1 MTFRNRWSY
10 RQLLAAMLLASGSLS
25 SALPLLAQT
34 QIGDQIKNTF
44 TGTFQDD
51 NGNVLNA
58 SSNEVVLQVSEVAG
72 ITVQA
77 QAPSQANPDPNDN
90 FTADFVIT
98 NVGNDPTFV
107 FVPGQATLANPP
119 GKTGSTSFTQGQ
131 LQIIEFAGT
140 PLPTPV
146 NIPANGENSGNFPA
160 NALPNGGVLNPGQT
174 IKVRV
179 PVTVVET
186 ALKNDS
192 VIISL
197 GNTGAPANQQ
207 NIAYTNDAGSVYT
220 NNIPDGGAPGEAP
233 GLPANGQREA
243 MDTSQV
249 ITVGARLQ
257 ALGTILLARD
267 YSNNNTPGTISDDR
281 ITYNLATRIEK
292 DLPAGVVDA
301 VPAPLCATSI
311 NLDGTPI
318 DRILISDAIPAN
330 TILSAANPIASTDGN
345 WTTVYTSSALTLPAN
360 EALWSINR
368 PAASDQITRVGFL
381 RDTCIP
387 TNTTIGGFSFV
398 VEPIAGFNGGQIVN
412 IAQLFGQSTP
422 GVPVADTSTQLIY
435 DESGDQDPNNGLGIA
450 NPDPKT
456 GGAAANNGGII
467 ARGADLALDG
477 SDPGP
482 GLNATAN
489 DTNQGVNTGATAG
502 TKPAGGETVVQNIVS
517 APANGPDTQA
527 GAVGPRD
534 TDDDFTN
541 IVLAPPAALPITQKL
556 DDAQTPPV
564 NFTNTVQS
572 FSTAPQVISLLPRTP
587 ENPAALPEGTIVTVT
602 NPANGQSATY
612 RYSIANGFTFVSGTG
627 GPTATQPV
635 TLSLDPAPN
644 NTGSYTVNADLPN
657 ADQMQEYP
665 IPILAF
671 VDQGTPG
678 YDANDPGN
686 VTIDRIYTGFIR
698 VTKEARVIED
708 DGTTEVIPFTTDT
721 ATLSGAAET
730 GRFVEYRLT
739 YTNLSVGQGQG
750 SNNVILPATD
760 FVLVDDGSAAPNNWF
775 VSTKDAS
782 FPTQT
787 NGSAT
792 ASDPNAT
799 IQVTPTNGDIQT
811 YQISVPSLNPGE
823 TGTFTFRRQI
833 SKK

>member
-1 MTFRNRWSY
+1 
-10 RQLLAAMLLASGSLS
+10 LS
-25 SALPLLAQT
+25 IALPLLAQT

-51 NGNVLNA
+51 NGTALNA
-58 SSNEVVLQVSEVAG
+58 SSNEVVLQISEVAG

-77 QAPSQANPDPNDN
+77 QAPSKANPDPNDN
-90 FTADFVIT
+90 LTADFVIT

-107 FVPGQATLANPP
+107 FIPGQATLANPP
-119 GKTGSTSFTQGQ
+119 GRTGSAAFTQGTI
-131 LQIIEFAGT
+131 QIVEFAGA
-140 PLPTPV
+140 PLPAPV
-146 NIPANGENSGNFPA
+146 NVPANGENSGNFPT
-160 NALPNGGVLNPGQT
+160 NSLPNGGVLNAGET

-179 PVTVVET
+179 PLTVAAT

-192 VIISL
+192 VIVSL
-197 GNTGAPANQQ
+197 GNTAAPPNRQ
-207 NIAYTNDAGSVYT
+207 NIPYTNDPGSIYT

-233 GLPANGQREA
+233 GLPANGQHEA

-257 ALGTILLARD
+257 SLGTILLARD
-267 YSNNNTPGTISDDR
+267 YNNGNTPGTISDDR

-301 VPAPLCATSI
+301 VPSPLCATSI
-311 NLDGTPI
+311 NLDGAQI

-330 TILSAANPIASTDGN
+330 TVLSAANPIASTDGN
-345 WTTVYTSSALTLPAN
+345 WTTVYTSSALTLSAN

-368 PAASDQITRVGFL
+368 PAVSNQITRVGFL

-387 TNTTIGGFSFV
+387 TDTTISGFSFV

-422 GVPVADTSTQLIY
+422 GTPVPDTATQLIY

-456 GGAAANNGGII
+456 GGAAENNGGIM
-467 ARGADLALDG
+467 ARPADLALDG

-482 GLNATAN
+482 GLNPTAN
-489 DTNQGVNTGATAG
+489 DTNQGVNSGTTAG
-502 TKPAGGETVVQNIVS
+502 SKPAGGETVVQTIVS
-517 APANGPDTQA
+517 APANGPNSQA

-541 IVLAPPAALPITQKL
+541 IVLAPPAALPITQPL

-572 FSTAPQVISLLPRTP
+572 FSAIPQVISLLPQTP
-587 ENPAALPEGTIVTVT
+587 ATPTALPDGTIVTVT

-612 RYSIANGFTFVSGTG
+612 SYNQANGFTFVSGTG

-635 TLSLDPAPN
+635 TLTLDPAN
-644 NTGSYTVNADLPN
+644 TNTGSYGVTVDLPS
-657 ADQMQEYP
+657 AGQMQEYP
-665 IPILAF
+665 VPILAF

-721 ATLSGAAET
+721 ARLSGAAES

-739 YTNLSVGQGQG
+739 YTNLSVGQGNG
-750 SNNVILPATD
+750 NNNVILPATN
-760 FVLVDDGSAAPNNWF
+760 FVLVDDGAAAPNNWF
-775 VSTKDAS
+775 VSTKDAT

-787 NGSAT
+787 NGSAI
-792 ASDPNAT
+792 ASDANAT

-811 YQISVPSLNPGE
+811 YQLSVPTLNPGDS
-823 TGTFTFRRQI
+823 GTFTFRRQI